1 MTSARPLAL
10 ESTTF
15 EWWHLLVAVLATAG
29 PVVLAAGVLFALYW
43 VIRRAVTRGI
53 QDANGNSERSSPNRR
68 GGASKPAP

>member
-15 EWWHLLVAVLATAG
+15 EWWHLLVAVLATVG
-29 PVVLAAGVLFALYW
+29 PVVLAAAVLFALYW

-53 QDANGNSERSSPNRR
+53 QDAEGNTERSGHTLR